1 MLGVSLQGL
10 VWINIVN
17 LFFSV
22 SLGLHQKSIK
32 TVNAPMWGSQMM
44 QAVISFGLRA
54 GYQVEYKQFGAE
66 IAGFNI
72 GLCFALITW

>member
-1 MLGVSLQGL
+1 VG
-10 VWINIVN
+10 
-17 LFFSV
+17 
-22 SLGLHQKSIK
+22 
-32 TVNAPMWGSQMM
+32 
-44 QAVISFGLRA
+44 ISNDASGDKFGLRA